1 MRPIC
6 GASLFGAMTETTEIA
21 IEPRRVA
28 EWLADDPS
36 LQVVDVREPHERE
49 AGHIADTRH
58 IELNKLSAE
67 AATLQRDRPVV
78 FYCRVGAR
86 STMAAQALRAAG
98 FEAYSMQGGLMRWAG
113 EGRPLSPQD
122 GYVADH

>member
-1 MRPIC
+1 
-6 GASLFGAMTETTEIA
+6 LFEAMIESAEIA
-21 IEPRRVA
+21 IEPERVA
-28 EWLADDPS
+28 EWLAEDPT
-36 LQVVDVREPHERE
+36 LQLVDVREPAERD

-58 IELNKLSAE
+58 IELTKLSAE
-67 AATLQRDRPVV
+67 AASLQRDRPVV

-86 STMAAQALRAAG
+86 SMMAAQALRAAG
-98 FEAYSMQGGLMRWAG
+98 LEAYSLQGGLLRWAG